1 MCRGSNIDRIH
12 KGTESHTGNFNGN
25 PLQYSCLENPMDR
38 GTWRASVYGV
48 AKSWTQL
55 SDQTTNKEGT
65 RIPVLCGLSQIILH
79 KCLKNS
85 KLTITYPYSSQL
97 AQIWM
102 VSVALS
108 WNPLYLVLG
117 TWFALGT
124 GTWVQLSHL
133 GTVGMIFIQLQ
144 SNMQ

>member
-1 MCRGSNIDRIH
+1 MDDFHFGLEESGQKSYEVNFRANISPSVLLCVRGSSIDRIH

-38 GTWRASVYGV
+38 GTWRASVHGV

-55 SDQTTNKEGT
+55 SNQTTNKEGT

-79 KCLKNS
+79 KCLKDS

-97 AQIWM
+97 AQI
-102 VSVALS
+102 
-108 WNPLYLVLG
+108 
-117 TWFALGT
+117 
-124 GTWVQLSHL
+124 
-133 GTVGMIFIQLQ
+133 
-144 SNMQ
+144 